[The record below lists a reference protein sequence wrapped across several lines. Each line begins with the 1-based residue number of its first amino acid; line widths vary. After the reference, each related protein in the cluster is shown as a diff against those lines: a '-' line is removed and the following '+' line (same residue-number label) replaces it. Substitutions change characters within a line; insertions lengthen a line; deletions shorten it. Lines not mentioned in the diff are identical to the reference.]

1 MTIKIR
7 LITFFAAED
16 GEVLSRQ
23 QKQDLA
29 KEEPAAQEGCDE
41 DGHFVSPFEV
51 QHGRPYVHKEYQPRL
66 RLHVAKFNV
75 APSIFGDQPRSPP
88 RTPKKAS
95 DKPFP
100 KMLEHSFCQHT
111 DLKTHQRK
119 TKRKKIMC
127 IALMS

>member
-1 MTIKIR
+1 MDVGNHIP
-7 LITFFAAED
+7 E
-16 GEVLSRQ
+16 E
-23 QKQDLA
+23 A

-66 RLHVAKFNV
+66 CLHVAKFNV

-119 TKRKKIMC
+119 TKWKKIMC